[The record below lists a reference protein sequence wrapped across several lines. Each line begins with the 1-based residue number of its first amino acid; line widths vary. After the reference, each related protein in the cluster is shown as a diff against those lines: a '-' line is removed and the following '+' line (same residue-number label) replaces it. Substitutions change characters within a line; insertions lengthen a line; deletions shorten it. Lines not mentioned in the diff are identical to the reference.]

1 MNLIGCTNEEQVE
14 KICSFIALLC
24 VNLEGL
30 V

>member
-14 KICSFIALLC
+14 KSAPLSLWC